1 MTIQYGFQA
10 TITAQPGKGADLV
23 DLLVSAPSLIY
34 DDCLVFLVARSA
46 SNPDLVLVTEGWVTQ
61 AAHAR
66 FFASDIAQA
75 YVARFASLVAGEPV
89 YVDAVPAGGK
99 AILA

>member
-1 MTIQYGFQA
+1 MTSQYGFQA
-10 TITAQPGKGADLV
+10 TITAQPGRGVDLV
-23 DLLVSAPSLIY
+23 DLLLSAPSLTH
-34 DDCLVFLVARSA
+34 DDCLVFLVACSA
-46 SNPDLVLVTEGWVTQ
+46 SNPDLVLVTEGWVSQ

-75 YVARFASLVAGEPV
+75 YVARFASLVAGESV
-89 YVDAVPAGGK
+89 YVDAVPVGGK

>member
-1 MTIQYGFQA
+1 MTSLYGFQA
-10 TITAQPGKGADLV
+10 TIIAQPGKGAELV
-23 DLLVSAPSLIY
+23 DLLLSAPSLTH

-46 SNPDLVLVTEGWVTQ
+46 SKGWVAQ

-75 YVARFASLVAGEPV
+75 YVVRFASLVAGGAV
-89 YVDAVPAGGK
+89 YVDAVPVGGK